1 VRDDDH
7 RDHVLSAG
15 HFIVTGPDTEPLKF
29 KSRREAKTGAGR
41 DIPAR
46 LSTRSARTRRGGCSS
61 A

>member
-46 LSTRSARTRRGGCSS
+46 R
-61 A
+61 